1 MNKLLTY
8 IKEHKRAVLGIVIA
22 IAIIAL
28 ITIGLFFAMEALG
41 FTDIAELQN
50 VIGSFGVWSWA
61 IFLLFQIVIT
71 TLLCF
76 VPATSMTFAIL
87 GNILFN
93 DGTIGGLLTTFIIL
107 LIGTTISSQMMFLI
121 GRYGGQ
127 AIAIKL
133 VGKEDIEKAQKLLDS
148 KAKVFLPIMYLLTAF
163 PDDALCFVA
172 GLQKMNFWRH
182 LIYVVIFRG
191 LGILT
196 ICVLGTNIFDYATF
210 TLLDWFVFI
219 TSCAF
224 WLIVIFI
231 VGSKVSKRIEKKGGN
246 VMKYRKKPVVV
257 DAILYDGNNV
267 YDVLCFMN
275 ANGEKTPKSI
285 GHNSDNQIMIKTL
298 EGTML
303 ASVGDYIIKGVNG
316 EYYPCKPDIFDK
328 TYEKV

>member
-231 VGSKVSKRIEKKGGN
+231 VGSKVSKRIEKKE
-246 VMKYRKKPVVV
+246 V
-257 DAILYDGNNV
+257 
-267 YDVLCFMN
+267 
-275 ANGEKTPKSI
+275 EK
-285 GHNSDNQIMIKTL
+285 
-298 EGTML
+298 
-303 ASVGDYIIKGVNG
+303 
-316 EYYPCKPDIFDK
+316 
-328 TYEKV
+328 

>member
-8 IKEHKRAVLGIVIA
+8 IKEHKREVLGIVIA

-76 VPATSMTFAIL
+76 VPATAMTFAIL

-231 VGSKVSKRIEKKGGN
+231 VGSKVSKRIEKKG
-246 VMKYRKKPVVV
+246 K
-257 DAILYDGNNV
+257 L
-267 YDVLCFMN
+267 
-275 ANGEKTPKSI
+275 
-285 GHNSDNQIMIKTL
+285 
-298 EGTML
+298 
-303 ASVGDYIIKGVNG
+303 
-316 EYYPCKPDIFDK
+316 
-328 TYEKV
+328 